1 MKRFTWRLQRVLDI
15 RTKEEQKK
23 TAELLEITD
32 KLVATRSELLIKKK
46 LLENIINDLAAE
58 SPKKRLAKQE
68 FFLAYSY
75 TSNEQI
81 KKLKEKINLLEI
93 RQKDKIKEVLK
104 VRRSKE
110 GLERLRSEAKT
121 QYIKEQEKL
130 EQKELDDRATV
141 SFVRSPRN

>member
-1 MKRFTWRLQRVLDI
+1 MKRFIWRLQRVLDI

>member
-15 RTKEEQKK
+15 RYKEEQKK

-32 KLVATRSELLIKKK
+32 QLIAARSELLLKRK
-46 LLENIINDLAAE
+46 LLENIILDLNAQ

-75 TSNEQI
+75 ASNEQI
-81 KKLKEKINLLEI
+81 KNLKEKIYHLEI
-93 RQKDKIKEVLK
+93 KQKDKIMDVMK

-110 GLERLRSEAKT
+110 GLERLRNEAKT
-121 QYIKEQEKL
+121 QYIKEQEKY

-141 SFVRSPRN
+141 SFVRSPRS

>member
-1 MKRFTWRLQRVLDI
+1 MRRFTWRLQRVLDI
-15 RTKEEQKK
+15 RIKEEQKK

-32 KLVATRSELLIKKK
+32 KLLATRSELLIKKK
-46 LLENIINDLAAE
+46 LLENIINDLNAE

-68 FFLAYSY
+68 FFLVYSY

-81 KKLKEKINLLEI
+81 KKLMEKIYHFETQ
-93 RQKDKIKEVLK
+93 QKDKIMEVLK

-110 GLERLRSEAKT
+110 GLERLRNEAKA
-121 QYIKEQEKL
+121 QYIKEQEKY

-141 SFVRSPRN
+141 SFIRSPRS

>member
-32 KLVATRSELLIKKK
+32 KLVAARSELLIKRK
-46 LLENIINDLAAE
+46 LLENIINGLTAE
-58 SPKKRLAKQE
+58 RPKKRLVKQE

-75 TSNEQI
+75 TSNKQI
-81 KKLKEKINLLEI
+81 KKLKEKIYLLETQ
-93 RQKDKIKEVLK
+93 QKNKIMEVLK

-110 GLERLRSEAKT
+110 GLERLRNEAKT

-130 EQKELDDRATV
+130 EQKEFDDRATV
-141 SFVRSPRN
+141 SFVRSPRS

>member
-23 TAELLEITD
+23 TAELLKITD
-32 KLVATRSELLIKKK
+32 KLVATRSELLIKRK

-93 RQKDKIKEVLK
+93 QQKNKIMEVLK

-110 GLERLRSEAKT
+110 GLEKLRNEAKT

-141 SFVRSPRN
+141 SFVRSPRS

>member
-1 MKRFTWRLQRVLDI
+1 MKRFIWRLQRVLDI

-46 LLENIINDLAAE
+46 LLENIINELAAE

>member
-81 KKLKEKINLLEI
+81 KKLKEKINHLETQ
-93 RQKDKIKEVLK
+93 QKNKIMEVLK

>member
-32 KLVATRSELLIKKK
+32 KLVATRSELLIKRK

-93 RQKDKIKEVLK
+93 QQKNKIMEVLK

-110 GLERLRSEAKT
+110 GLEKLRNEAKT

-141 SFVRSPRN
+141 SFVRSPRS